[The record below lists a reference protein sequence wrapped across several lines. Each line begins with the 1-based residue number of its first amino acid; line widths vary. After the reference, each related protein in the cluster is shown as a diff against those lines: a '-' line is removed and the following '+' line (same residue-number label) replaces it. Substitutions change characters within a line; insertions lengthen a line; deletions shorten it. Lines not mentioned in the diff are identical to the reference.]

1 MNRWKLG
8 IAAALLVGLALT
20 VGSILYVGPASLLR
34 PIEQIGWG
42 GFAVFVVYSLGTFFP
57 LGWAWWS
64 VAPGDIRKAWILF
77 PWSRL
82 VREAASD
89 VLPFSQ
95 LAGLLVGVR
104 TLRQAGV
111 SEPVAMA
118 SQIVDLTTEMMA
130 QLVYTIFGV
139 AMLAALLFHVSSA
152 ANLLWIAGA
161 AFMVSGLG
169 LASVA
174 FMHGRGLDLAGSLA
188 SRWISDSK
196 SRADAIKSV
205 IATIYAKPLRLALGV
220 LFHGLGWVLSGVGA
234 WIVLSLMGAHIAVW
248 KVLTLESLI
257 AVVKSVTF
265 IMPGSLGFQEGAY
278 VLTATVFGLSNEATL
293 SLSLMRR
300 AKDLVIGI
308 PAVLAWQWSELTAK
322 KNLAEA

>member
-1 MNRWKLG
+1 MSRWKLG
-8 IAAALLVGLALT
+8 IVAALLLGLALT
-20 VGSILYVGPASLLR
+20 VASILYVGPQRLLG
-34 PIEQIGWG
+34 PIEQIGWA
-42 GFAVFVVYSLGTFFP
+42 GFGVFLIYSLGTFFP

-64 VAPGDIRKAWILF
+64 VAPGPIAKPWILF
-77 PWSRL
+77 PWSRM
-82 VREAASD
+82 VREAVSD

-95 LAGLLVGVR
+95 LAGVLVGVR
-104 TLRQAGV
+104 ALRQAAV
-111 SEPVAMA
+111 PEAVAVA

-139 AMLAALLFHVSSA
+139 AMLGALLFHITTA
-152 ANLLWIAGA
+152 TNLLWIAA
-161 AFMVSGLG
+161 TALLVSGLG

-174 FMHGRGLDLAGSLA
+174 FMHGRGLDLAGSMA

-196 SRADAIKSV
+196 GRAEAIKAV
-205 IATIYAKPLRLALGV
+205 IGDIYATPWRLASGF

-257 AVVKSVTF
+257 AVVKSVSF

-278 VLTATVFGLSNEATL
+278 LLIATVFGLSNEAAL

-308 PAVLAWQWSELTAK
+308 PVVLAWQWSEFAAK
-322 KNLAEA
+322 KSLAEV